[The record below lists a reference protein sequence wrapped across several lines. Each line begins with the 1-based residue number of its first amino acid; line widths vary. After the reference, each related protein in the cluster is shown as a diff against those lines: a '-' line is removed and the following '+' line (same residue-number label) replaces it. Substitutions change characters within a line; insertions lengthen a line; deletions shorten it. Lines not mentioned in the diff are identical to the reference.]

1 VKAFIDTSAFCALT
15 IPGDRHNAKAKY
27 LYNRFEED
35 RAVIY
40 TSNYVMDEIYTLL
53 KTRGSHSTA
62 VKFMDQVKDSNIV
75 ILWITDDVEQEA
87 KVIFRRFDDKKL
99 SFTDCTSFT
108 LINRYGIETVFAFD
122 EHFRYHPYSHPVEFL
137 E

>member
-1 VKAFIDTSAFCALT
+1 VKAFVDTSAFCAIT
-15 IPGDRHNAKAKY
+15 IPGDRHNERAKY
-27 LYNRFEED
+27 LYKRLDEH
-35 RAVIY
+35 RAIVY

-53 KTRGSHSTA
+53 KTRGSHRTA

-75 ILWITDDVEQEA
+75 ILWITDEVEQDA
-87 KVIFRRFDDKKL
+87 QDIFRRFDDKKL
-99 SFTDCTSFT
+99 SFTDCTSFA

-122 EHFRYHPYSHPVEFL
+122 DHFRYHPYSHPVELL

>member
-1 VKAFIDTSAFCALT
+1 MKAFIDTSAFCAIT
-15 IPGDRHNAKAKY
+15 IPGDRHNAKAKF
-27 LYNRFEED
+27 LYKQLEEH
-35 RAVIY
+35 RAIIY

-53 KTRGSHSTA
+53 KTRGSHRTA
-62 VKFMDQVKDSNIV
+62 IKFMDQVKDSNIV
-75 ILWITDDVEQEA
+75 ILWITDEVEQDA
-87 KVIFRRFDDKKL
+87 QDIFRRLDDKKL
-99 SFTDCTSFT
+99 SFTDCTSFA

>member
-1 VKAFIDTSAFCALT
+1 VKAFVDTSAFCAIT
-15 IPGDRHNAKAKY
+15 IPGDRHN
-27 LYNRFEED
+27 D
-35 RAVIY
+35 RAKSLYKRLDEHRAIVY

-53 KTRGSHSTA
+53 KTRGSHRTA

-75 ILWITDDVEQEA
+75 ILWITDEVEQDA
-87 KVIFRRFDDKKL
+87 QDIFRRFDDKKL
-99 SFTDCTSFT
+99 SFTDCTSFA

-122 EHFRYHPYSHPVEFL
+122 DHFRYHPYSHPVEFL